1 MSAPTHFNAGMSN
14 TAFRLRLKR
23 EFEKVYPT
31 MTQTNST
38 KTVAMDTEYHWRPI
52 TKDTPLGVKVQLIS
66 RGRSGV
72 ASYGVLGSTNT
83 WFTHWAP
90 LPTFKKD

>member
-1 MSAPTHFNAGMSN
+1 MNQEECDRYNNHYPQMSIEEWRRRYLNDGFP
-14 TAFRLRLKR
+14 
-23 EFEKVYPT
+23 
-31 MTQTNST
+31 QTNTT
-38 KTVAMDTEYHWRPI
+38 KTVAIDQSYHWRPI
-52 TKDTPLGVKVQLIS
+52 DQDTPLGVKVQLIS

-72 ASYGVLGSTNT
+72 ASYGILGSANT